1 MAFENKSQTELL
13 QLLNAGA
20 AFSLDV
26 GRKSQTELLQ
36 LLNATK
42 AGGGHLTLLGLG
54 PKSQTELLQLSNA
67 GKGHITFPG

>member
-20 AFSLDV
+20 AFSLNV
-26 GRKSQTELLQ
+26 SNKSQTELLQ

-42 AGGGHLTLLGLG
+42 AGGGHLTLLQLSS
-54 PKSQTELLQLSNA
+54 KSHTELLQLANA
-67 GKGHITFPG
+67 GKGHVTFPG